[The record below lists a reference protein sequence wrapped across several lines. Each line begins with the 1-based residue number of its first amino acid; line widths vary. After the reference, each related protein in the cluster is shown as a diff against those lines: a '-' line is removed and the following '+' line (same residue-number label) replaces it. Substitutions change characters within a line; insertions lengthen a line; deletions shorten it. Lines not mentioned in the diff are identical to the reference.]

1 MYGVVFF
8 ENFFFQNAQLPMQNM
23 QLKPIELLP
32 PDTATNRGGDNS
44 TMQPDF

>member
-23 QLKPIELLP
+23 QLIELLP